1 MNFKKLLSSI
11 TLATGAAL
19 APVVAEASTFQDHI
33 RLAQAVQATGTQ
45 VKINPKDCAKEKS
58 FGWYWAAGRELVVC
72 QENGYGGGPEVAWTS
87 EDLDT
92 LRHEAH
98 HLVQDCRDGRLDGSL
113 LAVYK
118 DPIAVG
124 TEVLGYE
131 YMNQIA
137 EGYGE
142 KGPHIVVM
150 EIEAFSVALLDDPQE
165 QIADIQRYCF

>member
-1 MNFKKLLSSI
+1 MNLTKTLSS
-11 TLATGAAL
+11 LALAAGAAL
-19 APVVAEASTFQDHI
+19 VPTLAEASTFQDHV
-33 RLAQAVQATGTQ
+33 RLAQAVQATGVQ
-45 VKINPKDCAKEKS
+45 VKINPKQCSKERS
-58 FGWYWAAGRELVVC
+58 FGWYWAHGRELVVC
-72 QENGYGGGPEVAWTS
+72 QENGWGGGPEVAWTS

-98 HLVQDCRDGRLDGSL
+98 HVVQDCRDGSLDGDL

-124 TEVLGYE
+124 TQVLGYE

-142 KGPHIVVM
+142 KGRHIVVM
-150 EIEAFSVALLDDPQE
+150 EIEAFSVAAIDDPQE
-165 QIADIQRYCF
+165 QIRDIQTYCF